1 MKASQCAVETSQ
13 GGTMPRKA
21 ELSANEQKL
30 NDVFEEHLRS
40 EFLAHSAD
48 QTMETMV
55 ANPRINE
62 IPVMIGGDGREE
74 VHEFYAKYFLPQI
87 PPDAEIVPV
96 SRTIGQQRLVDEM
109 IFRFTHTVPMDWM
122 PPGVAPPGK
131 PVESRNRAV
140 QW

>member
-1 MKASQCAVETSQ
+1 
-13 GGTMPRKA
+13 MPRKE
-21 ELSANEQKL
+21 ELSADEQKL

-74 VHEFYAKYFLPQI
+74 VHEFYAKYFLPQK
-87 PPDAEIVPV
+87 
-96 SRTIGQQRLVDEM
+96 IG
-109 IFRFTHTVPMDWM
+109 
-122 PPGVAPPGK
+122 
-131 PVESRNRAV
+131 RAHV
-140 QW
+140 